1 MILFLKDWAKYPT
14 AIVDTTTRNTSWI
27 RYVSVLKAMGV
38 KNHAWPLALIN
49 PDLQGLDPHS
59 LDLTATQMA
68 SIWLECYM
76 NPWYCF
82 REVMK
87 IPAKAGVIPD
97 PIEANRG
104 IMAVW
109 WCAFNHVDVANTQPR
124 QTGKSTGAF
133 CLQNYTNNIRG
144 QNAKLMWLTKD
155 SGLRSEHVDEMKKYR
170 EALPAYIAMLDKKD
184 KNNESEVTNVRLNNL
199 TMTAVSQMAEA
210 AALKLGRGFTVENI
224 VMDESP
230 YVEHMDIVFPQMT
243 TASAAVRETAKRN
256 GALYF
261 SVYPT
266 TAGKINTKSGG
277 YMYALFNGGMQ
288 WNESLLDS
296 VDEADLVQRVRK
308 GSKGLKSM
316 VYIDLLHY
324 QLGKTDEWLYNRLAD
339 SNSTGE
345 DADRDYFNRW
355 TSGSGS
361 HPIPVDLLE
370 MINKSRTD
378 PVEVELSSNAYCI
391 NWYISAEE
399 LENRIKT
406 NQMMVGGVDSSE
418 GMGRDNI
425 SLTIVCE
432 STLETLGTMVV
443 SETNI
448 PIYAD
453 WLLKLM
459 VKYPNLILNIEARS
473 SGVFIIDWLL
483 TGLSA
488 LGIDPFKRLYNR
500 VVDEYQWN
508 KSEYE
513 LLNTHPA
520 KRGEMFYT
528 KCKGVFGF
536 RTSGSGIH
544 ARSELYERTL
554 QRAARYT
561 GTTIRDIG
569 LIREILA
576 LVVRDGRID
585 HKAGGHDD
593 RVVSWLLAVWMIM
606 YSKNLNYYDI
616 FAPLYRAVDYKRQ
629 ELDKEKTHHEK
640 ARDHQQEW
648 IKEQITVMG
657 KMLNEEEDNNVAH
670 LIELKIRNLYRKLK
684 NEDDVPQ
691 SVDSYLKNITQARK
705 SRFTR

>member
-14 AIVDTTTRNTSWI
+14 AIVDTTTRNTSWL

-49 PDLQGLDPHS
+49 PELQGLEPHS
-59 LDLTATQMA
+59 LDLTAEQMA
-68 SIWLECYM
+68 SIWFECYN

-87 IPAKAGVIPD
+87 IPAKAGVVPD

-109 WCAFNHVDVANTQPR
+109 WLAFNHVDAANTQPR
-124 QTGKSTGAF
+124 QTGKSTGAL
-133 CLQNYTNNIRG
+133 CLQNYVNNIRG

-155 SGLRSEHVDEMKKYR
+155 SGLRAEHVDQMKKYR
-170 EALPAYIAMLDKKD
+170 EALPAYIGLLDKKD
-184 KNNESEVTNVRLNNL
+184 KNNESEVTNLRLNNL
-199 TMTAVSQMAEA
+199 TMTGVSQMAEA
-210 AALKLGRGFTVENI
+210 GALKLGRGFTVESLVI
-224 VMDESP
+224 DESP
-230 YVEHMDIVFPQMT
+230 YIDHMDIVFPQVI

-256 GALYF
+256 NALYF
-261 SVYPT
+261 STFPT

-288 WNESLLDS
+288 WTESLLDC
-296 VDEADLVQRVRK
+296 VDEEDLVQRVRK

-324 QLGKTDEWLYNRLAD
+324 QLGKTDEWLYERLTN

-345 DADRDYFNRW
+345 EADRDYFNRW

-361 HPIPVDLLE
+361 HPIAADLLDL
-370 MINKSRTD
+370 INKSRTD
-378 PVEVELSSNAYCI
+378 PTWVELTSNGYCI
-391 NWYISAEE
+391 NWYITEEE
-399 LENRIKT
+399 LEQRIK
-406 NQMMVGGVDSSE
+406 MDRKMIGGLDSSE
-418 GMGRDNI
+418 GLGRDNI
-425 SLTIVCE
+425 SLTIICE
-432 STLETLGTMVV
+432 STLETLGTVLV
-443 SETNI
+443 SEANI

-453 WLLKLM
+453 WLLKVML
-459 VKYPNLILNIEARS
+459 KYPNLILNIEARS

-483 TGLSA
+483 TGLA
-488 LGIDPFKRLYNR
+488 ANGIDPFKRLYNR
-500 VVDEYQWN
+500 VVDEYLWN
-508 KSEYE
+508 KSEYD
-513 LLNTHPA
+513 LLSTHPA

-528 KCKGVFGF
+528 RVKGVFGF

-561 GTTIRDIG
+561 GTCIRDIG
-569 LIREILA
+569 LIRELLA

-593 RVVSWLLAVWMIM
+593 RVVSWLLAVWMVM
-606 YSKNLNYYDI
+606 YSRNLNYYDI
-616 FAPLYRAVDYKRQ
+616 FAPLYKAVDYKRQ
-629 ELDKEKTHHEK
+629 EENVAKTQYQK
-640 ARDHQQEW
+640 AKDVQQEYF
-648 IKEQITVMG
+648 KEQLAVLSG
-657 KMLNEEEDNNVAH
+657 LLKEEDDSNVAH
-670 LIELKIRNLYRKLK
+670 LLELRIRNVYRKLK
-684 NEDDVPQ
+684 TDEDVPL
-691 SVDSYLKNITQARK
+691 SVDSYLKNITQ
-705 SRFTR
+705 SRTHRNYR